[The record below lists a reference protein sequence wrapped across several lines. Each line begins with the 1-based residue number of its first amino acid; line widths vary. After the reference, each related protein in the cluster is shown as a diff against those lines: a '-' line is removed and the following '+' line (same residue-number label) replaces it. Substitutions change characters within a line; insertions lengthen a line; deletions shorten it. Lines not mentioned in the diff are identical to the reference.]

1 MYDGKVIFL
10 RSSKHGIFWLSRSDL
25 NMVFPSENFRAKVTK
40 VLFRVF
46 GEADEI
52 EFHLKD
58 AEKVSA

>member
-1 MYDGKVIFL
+1 
-10 RSSKHGIFWLSRSDL
+10 
-25 NMVFPSENFRAKVTK
+25 MVFPSENFKAKFTK
-40 VLFRVF
+40 VLFRVL